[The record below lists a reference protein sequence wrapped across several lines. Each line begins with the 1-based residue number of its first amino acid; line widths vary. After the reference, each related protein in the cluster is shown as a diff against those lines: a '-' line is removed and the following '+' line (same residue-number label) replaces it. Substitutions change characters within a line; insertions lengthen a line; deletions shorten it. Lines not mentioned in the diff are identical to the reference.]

1 MDDTNSILRTNNIL
15 SSLLSVYT
23 FCFHPMSTEPLCLIF
38 FKSVE
43 ELNYH
48 NAFIYIKVKKSIIL
62 PFQSKNNHI
71 PTSFNLKNA
80 KIKLFLE
87 TNVNTPIHNIIE
99 SFSVVYPRKD

>member
-1 MDDTNSILRTNNIL
+1 
-15 SSLLSVYT
+15 
-23 FCFHPMSTEPLCLIF
+23 MSTEPLCLIF

-71 PTSFNLKNA
+71 PTSFNLNNA
-80 KIKLFLE
+80 IIKLFLE

-99 SFSVVYPRKD
+99 SFSVVYPRKDWFINSKNEKYSDQSLYKILHSLLDYWS